1 MTMLKRVQF
10 AVRSVRSTCVKKS
23 LQEPFSFTH
32 YGDVTEAYTDHAH
45 METVLFSCK
54 TATIKQMNLK
64 RTYHLHCW
72 LYHIGRLGL

>member
-10 AVRSVRSTCVKKS
+10 AKS

-45 METVLFSCK
+45 METAK
-54 TATIKQMNLK
+54 ENK
-64 RTYHLHCW
+64 
-72 LYHIGRLGL
+72 